1 MGALLDCIFPME
13 EKITAAQA
21 TALQSREAEQLKSVE
36 ISKAPEKVADAYDKL
51 LVDENERL
59 KSVEGRLASILG
71 LTSLTATLLISGTM
85 ALLNGSLADN
95 SKAVR
100 VVAALGAFYLSLQI
114 ICSTLAAVR
123 GLART
128 TWLRPTIDDLV
139 ANEASDLTSVNR
151 ERAIS
156 ACKRYQGTDRN
167 INTKV
172 TQMAIAHTA
181 IRNFAIGSVTIA
193 FLGLFAVLLQ
203 QPGNAT
209 ATAIRKDADLQKLLR
224 GPQGPVGPTGAPVL
238 PSYAA
243 PPAKQTSHRITRI
256 AK

>member
-1 MGALLDCIFPME
+1 
-13 EKITAAQA
+13 
-21 TALQSREAEQLKSVE
+21 
-36 ISKAPEKVADAYDKL
+36 
-51 LVDENERL
+51 
-59 KSVEGRLASILG
+59 
-71 LTSLTATLLISGTM
+71 M
-85 ALLNGSLADN
+85 ALLNGTLADS
-95 SKAVR
+95 SKSVR

-139 ANEASDLTSVNR
+139 ADEASDLTSINR
-151 ERAIS
+151 ERAMT

-193 FLGLFAVLLQ
+193 FLGLVAVLLQ

-209 ATAIRKDADLQKLLR
+209 ATAIRKDTELQKLLR
-224 GPQGPVGPTGAPVL
+224 GPQGPVGPAGPSGSPFHSAPL
-238 PSYAA
+238 P
-243 PPAKQTSHRITRI
+243 KQTSHRTNRIT
-256 AK
+256 K

>member
-1 MGALLDCIFPME
+1 
-13 EKITAAQA
+13 
-21 TALQSREAEQLKSVE
+21 
-36 ISKAPEKVADAYDKL
+36 
-51 LVDENERL
+51 
-59 KSVEGRLASILG
+59 
-71 LTSLTATLLISGTM
+71 
-85 ALLNGSLADN
+85 
-95 SKAVR
+95 
-100 VVAALGAFYLSLQI
+100 LGAFYLSLQI

>member
-1 MGALLDCIFPME
+1 MGALLDCVFPTE
-13 EKITAAQA
+13 EAIPAAQA
-21 TALQSREAEQLKSVE
+21 TILQAREAEELKKVE
-36 ISKAPEKVADAYDKL
+36 DSKAPERIADAYDKL
-51 LVDENERL
+51 LADESERL

-85 ALLNGSLADN
+85 ALLSGSLAD
-95 SKAVR
+95 SSGTVR
-100 VVAALGAFYLSLQI
+100 VLAALGAFYLSLQI

-139 ANEASDLTSVNR
+139 PDEANDLTLTNR
-151 ERAIS
+151 ERALN
-156 ACKRYQGTDRN
+156 ACKRYQGADRN

-172 TQMAIAHTA
+172 TQVAIAHTA
-181 IRNFAIGSVTIA
+181 IRNFAVGSVTIA

-209 ATAIRKDADLQKLLR
+209 ANAIRKDTDLQKLLR
-224 GPQGPVGPTGAPVL
+224 GPVGPAGPTGPPGP
-238 PSYAA
+238 PSYAR
-243 PPAKQTSHRITRI
+243 PPEEKASNRITTTT
-256 AK
+256 K